1 MTDILLVLSTFP
13 DAEKARQTGTLLV
26 ESQLAACV
34 NLCPGV
40 TSIYRWKG
48 EIESSSEVL
57 ALFKT
62 TRAQYPALELRLRE
76 LHPYEVPEILA
87 IPAERA
93 YEAYAQWVMDQTRS

>member
-57 ALFKT
+57 ALIKT
-62 TRAQYPALELRLRE
+62 TRAQYPALEQRLRE

-93 YEAYAQWVMDQTRS
+93 YEAYAQWVMDQTLS

>member
-57 ALFKT
+57 AIFKT
-62 TRAQYPALELRLRE
+62 TRAHYPALELRLRE

-93 YEAYAQWVMDQTRS
+93 YEAYAQWVMDQTKS

>member
-62 TRAQYPALELRLRE
+62 TRAQYPALEQRLRE

-93 YEAYAQWVMDQTRS
+93 YEAYAQWVMDQTQS